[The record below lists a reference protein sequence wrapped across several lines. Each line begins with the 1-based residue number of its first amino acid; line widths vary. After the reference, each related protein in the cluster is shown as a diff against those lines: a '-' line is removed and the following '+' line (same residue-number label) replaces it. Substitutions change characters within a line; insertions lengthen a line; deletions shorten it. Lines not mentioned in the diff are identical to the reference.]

1 MKTTPF
7 WWDEAPPGDGCTD
20 APAERPGALIVGA
33 GYTGLSAAITLAE
46 AGVSNVTVIDC
57 QRIGEGAS
65 SRNGGQIGNAPKFTL
80 AQATRRHGAQ
90 RAGEIFED
98 YALSMPFLLERAATL
113 QADIDLQLCG
123 SVLGAHT
130 RRDLEGLRQW
140 RAGLPAGQQS
150 KIEIFSK
157 AEMAPVLRS
166 DIYHGAM
173 LQHDAGSVHPA
184 KYVAA
189 LAARASSLGVAIH
202 TGWRYLGKEKDGMVR
217 VARSGGGEALR
228 LRPDM
233 VLLAVNGYAGP
244 ELPFLRKR
252 VVPIQSYMI
261 ATEPLPFDAMEA
273 LIPQNRVAADTKH
286 VLYYYRRSPDGR
298 RMLFGGRASFRK
310 TGEEKSALG
319 LRRFMAST
327 FPSLAEA
334 KITHSWLGN
343 VAFSLDFATHLGRSP
358 AGEFY
363 SSCYNGNGVSMAT
376 YMGHRIAEAM
386 LGRPGHTR
394 GLMDT
399 RFPQLPF
406 YNGDPWFLPVVGSW
420 YRFLDMTAR
429 IRG

>member
-7 WWDEAPPGDGCTD
+7 WWDDAAPAAGRSD
-20 APAERPGALIVGA
+20 APAEAPSALIVGA
-33 GYTGLSAAITLAE
+33 GYTGLSAAISLAE
-46 AGVSNVTVIDC
+46 AGVSNVTVIDA
-57 QRIGEGAS
+57 QKIGEGAS

-80 AQATRRHGAQ
+80 AQATRRHGAEQ
-90 RAGEIFED
+90 AREIFND
-98 YALSMPFLLERAATL
+98 YERSMPFLLERAATL
-113 QADIDLQLCG
+113 KGDFDLKLCG

-130 RRDLEGLRQW
+130 ARDLEGLRHW
-140 RAGLPAGQQS
+140 RAALPAEKQAQ
-150 KIEIFSK
+150 IEIFSK
-157 AEMAPVLRS
+157 AEMSSVLRS

-173 LQHDAGSVHPA
+173 LQHDAGSIHPA
-184 KYVAA
+184 KYMSA
-189 LAARASSLGVAIH
+189 LAARAISLGVQIH
-202 TGWRYLGKEKDGMVR
+202 TGWRYLGKQKDNSVR
-217 VARSGGGEALR
+217 VVPVTGGAELR

-252 VVPIQSYMI
+252 VIPIQSYMI
-261 ATEPLPFDAMEA
+261 ATAPLPFDQMEA

-286 VLYYYRRSPDGR
+286 VLYYYRRSPDGT

-319 LRRFMAST
+319 LRRFMAET
-327 FPSLAEA
+327 FPSLAAAE
-334 KITHSWLGN
+334 ITHSWLGN

-386 LGRPGHTR
+386 LGRAQADR
-394 GLMDT
+394 GVMNT
-399 RFPQLPF
+399 HFPRIWG
-406 YNGDPWFLPVVGSW
+406 YNGDPWFLPLVGSW
-420 YRFLDMTAR
+420 YRFLDMSAKL
-429 IRG
+429 RG